1 MAIEDLT
8 ALKASYSGNRYFNAT
23 ILNTLVDE
31 IVALNNKIATLE
43 EQMANRMLCKNYKVE
58 E

>member
-1 MAIEDLT
+1 MSSQDLIN
-8 ALKASYSGNRYFNAT
+8 LKASYGGNRYFNAT

-31 IVALNNKIATLE
+31 IVALEEKVSTLE
-43 EQMANRMLCKNYKVE
+43 EQMDNRMLCKNYKVE